1 MKIAI
6 LGTGRIGGALARL
19 WQGHGHEIAL
29 VARNE
34 ERAQSLRNDFPRC
47 RVIRASACAK
57 AEVVALCM
65 PWNAAESALQSVSGL
80 DGKVLIDCTNPLN
93 ADASGLI
100 LDGTASAAEQIQEW
114 APKAKVVKAFNSLGA
129 ALLGN
134 ADFAGVPADGFY
146 CGDDAEAKRLVAVLV
161 QDAGLHPVDVGPLK
175 SARCLEP
182 LAMLWI
188 DLALHQKRGGN
199 FAFKLIS
206 RERG

>member
-19 WQGHGHEIAL
+19 WPGHGHEVAL

-34 ERAQSLRNDFPRC
+34 ERAQSLRKDFPRC
-47 RVIRASACAK
+47 RVIRASACTK
-57 AEVVALCM
+57 ADAVVLCV
-65 PWNAAESALQSVSGL
+65 PWDAAESVLQSAGGL
-80 DGKVLIDCTNPLN
+80 EGKVLIDCTNPLN
-93 ADASGLI
+93 ADASGLT
-100 LDGTASAAEQIQEW
+100 LGTGSAAERIQEW
-114 APKAKVVKAFNSLGA
+114 VPKAKVVKAFNSLGA

-161 QDAGLHPVDVGPLK
+161 QEAGLHPVDVGPLK
-175 SARCLEP
+175 NARCLEP

-188 DLALHQKRGGN
+188 DLALNQKRGGN
-199 FAFKLIS
+199 FAFKLVS
-206 RERG
+206 R